1 MNRHINYNE
10 LLDALFEQWE
20 DSYEQAEKDRF
31 CRDGL
36 LLKANPSLN
45 INELWENSP
54 LRVAFLLKDN
64 PHGGQDIRGWLIDEK
79 NGSINQNLENDFI
92 KNIALI
98 FYGILKTSQGQ
109 RYGYSEVMK
118 TKMQDVIREWNTT
131 PFALIECKKNAG
143 GSIVSLQE
151 MKNAFKDY
159 GNFISK
165 ELDILKPNVLI
176 CCDGEDSQYDFV
188 TKEYL
193 SCSKFEE
200 KKYYHPAYKEKLECC
215 IRYYENE
222 NIYVIKS
229 YHPSYRGDA
238 SRIYERVISPFG
250 GLINALKKKEMAS
263 LEHDLFIEWMSWLK
277 VNDPKHGFMYDGIVC
292 QEDWNMAKKHIL
304 FVLKDYNSSGHIVP
318 LDKINL
324 ENRDDIRTNIFNL
337 RYYLQKGINDPSRW
351 RVWDNVARWSYGL
364 LNLNIDYY
372 PPFKDVDEQGD
383 KQHRSNNLKRVAVL
397 DIKKGPGSSSC
408 NIHQLN
414 RYLQKHPESLVYS
427 SRQLE
432 LYGKLDYVICCGDG
446 VFDAFMQVKDQRFT
460 REQYEIAS
468 SKTNYCLTN
477 SGTIIIRYT
486 HPLLL
491 QKNYNKEN
499 AYNNLMKI
507 AQGALLEK
515 VNMNL

>member
-1 MNRHINYNE
+1 MKDFAAIDFETANNERTSVCSVGVVIVRNGEIVDSFYSLIQPEPNYYNYWCTQVHGITRCDTEDAPVFPKVWKQIEPLIEGLPLVAHNKAFDESCLKAVFRCYQMDYPDYPFFCTLTASRRRCCSLWLPVREPPPRPCRCRGLCLDSKRDFVNSENMNRHINYNE

-64 PHGGQDIRGWLIDEK
+64 PHGGQDVRGWLIDEK

-109 RYGYSEVMK
+109 RYGYSEVVK

-250 GLINALKKKEMAS
+250 GLINALKKKR
-263 LEHDLFIEWMSWLK
+263 
-277 VNDPKHGFMYDGIVC
+277 NG
-292 QEDWNMAKKHIL
+292 
-304 FVLKDYNSSGHIVP
+304 
-318 LDKINL
+318 
-324 ENRDDIRTNIFNL
+324 
-337 RYYLQKGINDPSRW
+337 
-351 RVWDNVARWSYGL
+351 
-364 LNLNIDYY
+364 
-372 PPFKDVDEQGD
+372 
-383 KQHRSNNLKRVAVL
+383 
-397 DIKKGPGSSSC
+397 
-408 NIHQLN
+408 
-414 RYLQKHPESLVYS
+414 
-427 SRQLE
+427 
-432 LYGKLDYVICCGDG
+432 
-446 VFDAFMQVKDQRFT
+446 
-460 REQYEIAS
+460 
-468 SKTNYCLTN
+468 
-477 SGTIIIRYT
+477 
-486 HPLLL
+486 
-491 QKNYNKEN
+491 
-499 AYNNLMKI
+499 
-507 AQGALLEK
+507 
-515 VNMNL
+515 